1 MKTLGVIGGIAPAS
15 TIEYYRLIVTT
26 YQARHP
32 DGSTPPVIIN
42 SIDMQTMLRLI
53 AADALEEVVGY
64 LIGEVEKLAR
74 AGAEVGLFASN
85 TPHVV
90 FDALQRLSPIPL
102 ISIVEATYAVA
113 SSMRLTRVGLLG
125 TRFTMQGTAYPKV
138 FAPRGIAVVVPD
150 ESDQEFIHARYMGE
164 LVRGE
169 YTPET
174 RAGVVDAIQRLRER
188 HAIDGLI
195 LGGTELPL
203 LLRGVG
209 EVGVPLLDTGRIHV
223 EAAVDRML
231 AA

>member
-15 TIEYYRLIVTT
+15 TIEYYRLIVST

-42 SIDMQTMLRLI
+42 SIDLQTMLRLI
-53 AADALEEVVGY
+53 AADALDEVVGY
-64 LIGEVEKLAR
+64 LTGEVEKLGR
-74 AGAEVGLFASN
+74 AGAEIGLFASN

-90 FDALQRLSPIPL
+90 FDALQRVSPIPL
-102 ISIVEATYAVA
+102 ISIVEVTYAVA
-113 SSMRLTRVGLLG
+113 SRMRLTRVGLLG
-125 TRFTMQGTAYPKV
+125 TRYTMQGTAYPRV
-138 FAPRGIAVVVPD
+138 FAPRGISVVVPD
-150 ESDQEFIHARYMGE
+150 EADQAFIHARYMGE

-174 RAGVVDAIQRLRER
+174 RAGVVEAIQRLRER
-188 HAIDGLI
+188 RAVDGVI

-209 EVGVPLLDTGRIHV
+209 DLGIPLLDTGRIHV
-223 EAAVDRML
+223 EAAVEAML